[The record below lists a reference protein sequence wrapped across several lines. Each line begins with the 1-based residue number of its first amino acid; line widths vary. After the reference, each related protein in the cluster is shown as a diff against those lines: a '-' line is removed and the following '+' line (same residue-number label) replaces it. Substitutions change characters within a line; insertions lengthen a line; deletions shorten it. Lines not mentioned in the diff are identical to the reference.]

1 MSESL
6 VTYFSASGTTA
17 KRAEELAKALG
28 ADLYEIVPK
37 EKYTATDL
45 DWTNRK
51 SRTSVERDDP
61 ACRPALEKTS
71 ISMKEYDRVYVG
83 FPIWWYTAPRII
95 NSFLEEN
102 DFGQAEIILFATSGG
117 SGIGKAVKDLQKA
130 YPGLRITEGKLVNGG
145 VSGLVGK

>member
-17 KRAEELAKALG
+17 KRAEELAKTLG

-37 EKYTATDL
+37 EKYTAADL
-45 DWTNRK
+45 DWTNRN
-51 SRTSVERDDP
+51 SRTSAERDDP
-61 ACRPALEKTS
+61 ACRPALEKIS
-71 ISMKEYDRVYVG
+71 ISMKVYDRVYVG

-130 YPGLRITEGKLVNGG
+130 YPKLRITGGKLVNGG
-145 VSGLVGK
+145 VSGLVE

>member
-17 KRAEELAKALG
+17 ERAKELAKAMG

-37 EKYTATDL
+37 EKYTAADL
-45 DWTNRK
+45 DWTNRN
-51 SRTSVERDDP
+51 SRSTVEMDDP
-61 ACRPALEKTS
+61 ACRPELAKAS
-71 ISMKEYDRVYVG
+71 IPVGVYDRVYVG

-102 DFGQAEIILFATSGG
+102 DFGHAEIILFATSGG

-130 YPGLRITEGKLVNGG
+130 YPHLNITGGKLVNGG
-145 VSGLVGK
+145 VRGLVK